1 MPPPSETPA
10 RTLAKVGALY
20 YLRGQ
25 TQQQIADRLGVS
37 RPTVSRMI
45 SEARDRGIVQITV
58 AHVDGLAADLEGAL
72 EERYGLVEA
81 VVADAGGEGNV
92 TAPLGAAAADFLRRT
107 LVPGDVVG
115 VTWGTTLRE
124 MVKAVVPRRTE
135 GVTVVQTLGG
145 VGPPLAEAH
154 AADLPRRLAAALGAD
169 LRLLQTPGVVAS
181 AEARAVLAADPQIRA
196 ALDALATMTTAFVGI
211 GSLETN
217 PVLGAGVLAGE
228 VALPDTLDAEL
239 RDGGAVGDVALR
251 FFDRAGRPVPTSLDD
266 RTLGVDLETLAGV
279 ECVVGVAGGAAKVEA
294 IRAALAGR
302 LIDVLVT
309 DDATAR
315 ALLDA
320 PGAASDRA

>member
-1 MPPPSETPA
+1 MPPSETSD

-25 TQQQIADRLGVS
+25 TQQQIADRLRVS

-45 SEARDRGIVQITV
+45 KEARERGVVQITV

-72 EERYGLVEA
+72 EDRYGLREA
-81 VVADAGGEGNV
+81 VVADVETPDELGSR
-92 TAPLGAAAADFLRRT
+92 LGAAAAGYLGRT
-107 LVPGDVVG
+107 LHPGAVMG
-115 VTWGTTLRE
+115 LTWGTTLRE
-124 MVKAVVPRRTE
+124 MVKAVTPRRAD

-169 LRLLQTPGVVAS
+169 LRLLQAPGVVAS
-181 AEARAVLAADPQIRA
+181 PEARAVLSADPQIRA
-196 ALDALATMTTAFVGI
+196 ALDALATMTVAFVGI

-217 PVLGAGVLAGE
+217 PVLGEGDLAGE
-228 VALPDTLDAEL
+228 VALPSALPDEL
-239 RDGGAVGDVALR
+239 EAGGAIGDVALR
-251 FFDRAGRPVPTSLDD
+251 FFDAQGAPVPTSLDD
-266 RTLGVDLETLAGV
+266 RIVGVDLAALDAVET
-279 ECVVGVAGGAAKVEA
+279 VVGVAGGAPKVEA
-294 IRAALAGR
+294 IRAALRGR

-315 ALLDA
+315 ALLA
-320 PGAASDRA
+320 

>member
-1 MPPPSETPA
+1 MPPPPDAQA

-25 TQQQIADRLGVS
+25 TQQQIANRLGVS

-45 SEARDRGIVQITV
+45 REARERGIVQITV

-72 EERYGLVEA
+72 EERFGLREA
-81 VVADAGGEGNV
+81 VVADAAGDEQ
-92 TAPLGAAAADFLRRT
+92 AARLGAAAAGFLRRT
-107 LVPGDVVG
+107 LAPGAVVG

-124 MVKAVVPRRTE
+124 MVKAVVPRQTE

-154 AADLPRRLAAALGAD
+154 AADLPRRLATALGAD
-169 LRLLQTPGVVAS
+169 LRLLQAPGVVAS

-196 ALDALATMTTAFVGI
+196 ALDAFSAMTTAFVGI

-217 PVLGAGVLAGE
+217 PVLGDGTLSRE
-228 VALPDTLDAEL
+228 VALPDSLPAEL
-239 RDGGAVGDVALR
+239 REGGAVGDVALR
-251 FFDRAGRPVPTSLDD
+251 FFDAAGRPVPTSLDD
-266 RTLGVDLETLAGV
+266 RIVGVDLETLAAV
-279 ECVVGVAGGAAKVEA
+279 DCVVGVAGGAAKVGA
-294 IRAALAGR
+294 IRGALAGR

-320 PGAASDRA
+320 GGP